1 MAEDLLVEFVGEKVK
16 KELLAQVQDSIREE
30 EAAIDVYRR
39 RADYCRRGYPKIAEI
54 YDHIRKEEEHHR
66 EEFLALA
73 KKIRQFETPMRRRWP
88 GWKRKG

>member
-1 MAEDLLVEFVGEKVK
+1 MEDILRSKYATESVR
-16 KELLAQVQDSIREE
+16 KELLHQVQDSIKEE

-73 KKIRQFETPMRRRWP
+73 KKIRQFETPMRRWP
-88 GWKRKG
+88 WQRRK

>member
-1 MAEDLLVEFVGEKVK
+1 VEDILRSKYATESVR
-16 KELLAQVQDSIREE
+16 KELLHQVQDSIKEE

-73 KKIRQFETPMRRRWP
+73 KKIRQFETPMRRWP
-88 GWKRKG
+88 WQRRK